1 MSIQFPEDPQN
12 GDLFQPKPNPNNLV
26 FEYDEGTNS
35 WTIVGP
41 DNIATIDYVDDQ
53 LSDSTSDVV
62 RNYHLHTS
70 VNSVSIT
77 ANYLY
82 YYNENDTGDP
92 YDSGSDINAVS
103 HCDYIFS
110 SGVQGGVQIDNLT
123 PEVAVAQEIKD
134 WHYCMESHM
143 GAGRFKAVGVDYNG
157 YTLSYKFKHIKG
169 FNFHVKDKED
179 NSVSWIEDA
188 NVGDVIEVNY
198 ETASAGNPKY
208 AIYKI
213 LSIYELDNYSTPS
226 YGVSVDFME
235 SATPDEAFISN
246 PNDTYYEFRNYLQPL
261 NSGGGKLSGD
271 LKIVSDST
279 EALSVWRNEDPITN
293 PANPHN
299 LLFKVDTTNNK
310 LLSSTQY
317 DKALRRD
324 THQDDELLITLNH
337 FNTRLGFT
345 GEYSTG
351 DNGPFVKKAGDV
363 MTGTLKIRRGVSNG
377 SGANT
382 LVIEGK
388 NTSNTLFNLFYVF
401 KDTNNGDAVRY
412 QGRILNNKDIVNKQ
426 FVDTSVSDLK
436 TEITNAQ
443 YLKRKREKDEEN
455 KMLENLDFGSK
466 RGKNLK
472 ADEHSDNTDAANVQ
486 YVKDRMSGKI
496 HNGKLT
502 EEGLLYT
509 INGCLYFNTYS

>member
-1 MSIQFPEDPQN
+1 MSIQFPEGPQN

-26 FEYDEGTNS
+26 FEYDQGTNS

-77 ANYLY
+77 ANYQY
-82 YYNENDTGDP
+82 YYSDTNTGNP
-92 YDSGSDINAVS
+92 YDSGGDINVVS

-110 SGVQGGVQIDNLT
+110 SGVQGGVLTDNLT

-143 GAGRFKAVGVDYNG
+143 GDGQFKVVGVDYDG

-169 FNFHVKDKED
+169 FNFHLEDKEGND
-179 NSVSWIEDA
+179 ISWIEDA

-198 ETASAGNPKY
+198 ETASAGSPKY

-213 LSIYELDNYSTPS
+213 LSIYELANYRNPS

-235 SATPDEAFISN
+235 SATPDESFVSN
-246 PNDTYYEFRNYLQPL
+246 PNNTYYEFRNYLQPL

-279 EALSVWRNEDPITN
+279 EALSVWRNEDPIVN

-317 DKALRRD
+317 DRALRKD

-345 GEYSTG
+345 GDYSTG
-351 DNGPFVKKAGDV
+351 DNGPFVKKAGDT
-363 MTGTLKIRRGVSNG
+363 MTGTLTIKRGLSNG
-377 SGANT
+377 SGKNT

-388 NTSNTLFNLFYVF
+388 DKDGNKNDLFFVF
-401 KDTNNGDAVRY
+401 KDSNKGDAVRY
-412 QGRILNNKDIVNKQ
+412 QGQILANKDIVNKQ

-436 TEITNAQ
+436 TEITNAK
-443 YLKRKREKDEEN
+443 YLKRKKEN
-455 KMLENLDFGSK
+455 KEDNHMLENLDFGNK
-466 RGKNLK
+466 RGKRLV
-472 ADEHSDNTDAANVQ
+472 ADEHSDGTDAANVQ
-486 YVKDRMSGKI
+486 YVRDRMSGKI

-502 EEGLLYT
+502 DEGILYT